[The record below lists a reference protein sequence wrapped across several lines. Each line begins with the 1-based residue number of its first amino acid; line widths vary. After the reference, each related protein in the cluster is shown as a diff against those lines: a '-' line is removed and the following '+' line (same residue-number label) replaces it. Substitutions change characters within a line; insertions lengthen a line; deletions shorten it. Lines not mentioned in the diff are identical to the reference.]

1 MKKKM
6 NSKKVVRRKKRKT
19 GLLNDIA
26 DIFLNLLGKVLQY
39 GLVFIA
45 MIAIL
50 IGVLVGSEV
59 EVKVKYNVKE
69 SVAEKFEEGWAR
81 NTRTIA
87 SIAKSIFAF

>member
-1 MKKKM
+1 MKKMK
-6 NSKKVVRRKKRKT
+6 SKKVVRRKKKT

-26 DIFLNLLGKVLQY
+26 DIFLNLIGKVLRY

-81 NTRTIA
+81 NTRTVA